1 MALFSAKN
9 AGLAFMIAAI
19 LSIIDAAIAVYIGRD
34 YITPYIV
41 LAVGSV
47 ICALLY
53 FVYGNKV
60 RTGVISDKPQILA
73 EYVKIVGIVT
83 IIGAVFAAIFAYM
96 LTGSLGASLTGLLV
110 GIIFGVIILIM
121 AMKINDGKQTTGD
134 KLIWI
139 ILLIAFVILLLA
151 SILEI
156 ISGIVTITGIFSGIC
171 HLIIYSF
178 MILLLIDEDVKS
190 AMGI

>member
-19 LSIIDAAIAVYIGRD
+19 LSVIDAAFVVYMGRD
-34 YITPYIV
+34 NVTPYIV

-83 IIGAVFAAIFAYM
+83 IIGAVFSAISAYM
-96 LTGSLGASLTGLLV
+96 LVGSLGASLTGLLI
-110 GIIFGVIILIM
+110 GIIFGIIILVM
-121 AMKINDGKQTTGD
+121 SMKINDGKQTTGD

-139 ILLIAFVILLLA
+139 ILLIAFVILLIWALF
-151 SILEI
+151 EI
-156 ISGIVTITGIFSGIC
+156 ITIVGIINGIC
-171 HLIIYSF
+171 DLIIYSF
-178 MILLLIDEDVKS
+178 MILLLVDEDVKS